1 MQCNIRERRDVSKLR
16 AREDRKYNHKYFG
29 PKRSQ
34 KSNASV
40 KIKHRKSALQKE
52 EMRQT
57 LIQSQLDALL

>member
-1 MQCNIRERRDVSKLR
+1 MQCNTRMSKDVDTLR

-29 PKRSQ
+29 PKRNE

-52 EMRQT
+52 EMRQM
-57 LIQSQLDALL
+57 LIQSKLDALL